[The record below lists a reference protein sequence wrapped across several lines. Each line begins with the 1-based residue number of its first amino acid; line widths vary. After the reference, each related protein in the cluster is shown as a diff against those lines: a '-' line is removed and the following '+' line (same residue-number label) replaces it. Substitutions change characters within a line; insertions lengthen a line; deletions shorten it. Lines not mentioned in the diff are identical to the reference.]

1 MSSTSDL
8 PKILKLNMTQQTIST
23 TNESEIPARKS
34 REISGT
40 KVVIGMLTLGVM
52 ATGLLFLY
60 FELHTRPFRPLREA
74 LGREF
79 KHSRP
84 NVEGGRLKGR
94 GPMILRISMSVPFDP
109 FVEETK
115 ATELNSRVLEI
126 SRKYHDLETFEQ
138 VQVNLIFFVPESAAK
153 RRTFDWKSK
162 QKAEDLGNRPRS
174 LSAA

>member
-1 MSSTSDL
+1 MLGKATGFSIEIETELMSQPAPD
-8 PKILKLNMTQQTIST
+8 MTDRSGP
-23 TNESEIPARKS
+23 PATHT
-34 REISGT
+34 REISG
-40 KVVIGMLTLGVM
+40 KWVVLGMLTLGIF

-115 ATELNSRVLEI
+115 ASELNSRVLEI
-126 SRKYHDLETFEQ
+126 AKSYHDLETFEQ
-138 VQVNLIFFVPESAAK
+138 VQVNLIYFVPESTAK
-153 RRTFDWKSK
+153 RRTFDWKNPS
-162 QKAEDLGNRPRS
+162 ELP
-174 LSAA
+174 LP

>member
-1 MSSTSDL
+1 
-8 PKILKLNMTQQTIST
+8 MTQPVIATADET
-23 TNESEIPARKS
+23 DIPARKN

-40 KVVIGMLTLGVM
+40 KVVIGMLTVGVM

-109 FVEETK
+109 YVEETK
-115 ATELNSRVLEI
+115 ATELNSRVLDI
-126 SRKYHDLETFEQ
+126 SRQYHDLETFEQ
-138 VQVNLIFFVPESAAK
+138 VQINLIYFVPESAAK

-162 QKAEDLGNRPRS
+162 AKAE
-174 LSAA
+174 

>member
-1 MSSTSDL
+1 
-8 PKILKLNMTQQTIST
+8 MTQQSISAADA
-23 TNESEIPARKS
+23 SETPLPKS

-40 KVVIGMLTLGVM
+40 KVVIGMLALGVF

-115 ATELNSRVLEI
+115 AAERNSQVLEI
-126 SRKYHDLETFEQ
+126 AKKYHDLQTFEQ
-138 VQVNLIFFVPESAAK
+138 VQVNLIYFLPEATAK

-162 QKAEDLGNRPRS
+162 QLTE
-174 LSAA
+174 

>member
-1 MSSTSDL
+1 ML
-8 PKILKLNMTQQTIST
+8 PDATG
-23 TNESEIPARKS
+23 IPFHKD

-40 KVVIGMLTLGVM
+40 TVVIGMITVGLM

-94 GPMILRISMSVPFDP
+94 GPMILRMSLSVPFDP
-109 FVEETK
+109 FVEDLK
-115 ATELNSRVLEI
+115 ATELNRRVLEI
-126 SRKYHDLETFEQ
+126 AGQYHDLASFEQ
-138 VQVNLIFFVPESAAK
+138 VQVNLIRFVPESTAK
-153 RRTFDWKSK
+153 RRTFDWKGTDAIK
-162 QKAEDLGNRPRS
+162 TE
-174 LSAA
+174 

>member
-1 MSSTSDL
+1 
-8 PKILKLNMTQQTIST
+8 MTQPVIATADET
-23 TNESEIPARKS
+23 DIPARKN

-40 KVVIGMLTLGVM
+40 KVVIGMLTVGVM

-115 ATELNSRVLEI
+115 ATELNSRVLDI
-126 SRKYHDLETFEQ
+126 SRQYHELETFEQ
-138 VQVNLIFFVPESAAK
+138 VQINLIYFVPESEAK

-162 QKAEDLGNRPRS
+162 PKAE
-174 LSAA
+174 